1 LVVASGARHAPD
13 EITFTDD
20 ACEGLTQVPKM
31 FRKMALKTII
41 KGAKSKAPR
50 KKELPKSTSR
60 LPINLSHKNRQ
71 IGKNYS

>member
-31 FRKMALKTII
+31 FRKMALKTIM
-41 KGAKSKAPR
+41 KSAIAI
-50 KKELPKSTSR
+50 LAF
-60 LPINLSHKNRQ
+60 LLSGWVVQRYT
-71 IGKNYS
+71 ISFPS